1 MPVREARSRKP
12 SQEYLAYSSLA
23 VPIADSR
30 SFGKMRWGTFFVLF
44 FILATIASGAYA
56 VYKRYNV
63 VKKYQEGHRV
73 LDRGEVIYQ
82 RLV

>member
-1 MPVREARSRKP
+1 
-12 SQEYLAYSSLA
+12 
-23 VPIADSR
+23 
-30 SFGKMRWGTFFVLF
+30 MRWGTFFVLF